1 MGYKSRAMV
10 RKGTEGGRQGR
21 VAKGDR
27 RMQKEENESKSA
39 LCCISDLTSVK
50 LLNFLSLS
58 MVIYGSTYVI
68 MYMSSYNIFILGF
81 DG

>member
-10 RKGTEGGRQGR
+10 REGTEGGRQGR
-21 VAKGDR
+21 VVKGDG

-39 LCCISDLTSVK
+39 LFGISDLTLVK

-58 MVIYGSTYVI
+58 MVIHGSMYGSC
-68 MYMSSYNIFILGF
+68 M
-81 DG
+81 